1 MKMRYPRLATPLAIV
16 VCGLWAPAV
25 QANGISFENF
35 SSSNAAQAFFGSYS
49 MLPLM
54 MVAQTSESSKLMK
67 MMEMMTANIGKSEL
81 MPLQMIAKGI

>member
-1 MKMRYPRLATPLAIV
+1 MKMRYPRLATTLAIA
-16 VCGLWAPAV
+16 VCGLWAPPV

-54 MVAQTSESSKLMK
+54 MARTSELSKL
-67 MMEMMTANIGKSEL
+67 MEMMTANTGKTEL
-81 MPLQMIAKGI
+81 MPLQMMAK

>member
-1 MKMRYPRLATPLAIV
+1 MKMRYPRLATTLAIA

-54 MVAQTSESSKLMK
+54 MARTSELSKLM
-67 MMEMMTANIGKSEL
+67 EMMAANTGKTEL
-81 MPLQMIAKGI
+81 MPLQMIAK

>member
-1 MKMRYPRLATPLAIV
+1 MKMRYPRLATTLAIA

-35 SSSNAAQAFFGSYS
+35 SSSNTAQAFFGSYS

-54 MVAQTSESSKLMK
+54 MARTSELSKL
-67 MMEMMTANIGKSEL
+67 MEMMTANTGKTEL
-81 MPLQMIAKGI
+81 MPLQMMAK

>member
-1 MKMRYPRLATPLAIV
+1 MKMRYPRLATTLAIP

-54 MVAQTSESSKLMK
+54 MARTSELSKLM
-67 MMEMMTANIGKSEL
+67 EMMAANTGKTEL
-81 MPLQMIAKGI
+81 MPLQMIAK

>member
-1 MKMRYPRLATPLAIV
+1 MKMRYPRLATTLAIA

-54 MVAQTSESSKLMK
+54 MARTSELSKL
-67 MMEMMTANIGKSEL
+67 MEMMTANTGKTEL
-81 MPLQMIAKGI
+81 MPLQMTAK

>member
-1 MKMRYPRLATPLAIV
+1 MKMRYPRLAIPLAIA

-54 MVAQTSESSKLMK
+54 MVAQTSESSKLM
-67 MMEMMTANIGKSEL
+67 EMMTANIGETRL
-81 MPLQMIAKGI
+81 LPFQMMMKGI

>member
-1 MKMRYPRLATPLAIV
+1 MKMRYPRLATTLAIA

-54 MVAQTSESSKLMK
+54 MARTSELSKL
-67 MMEMMTANIGKSEL
+67 MEMMTANTGKTEL
-81 MPLQMIAKGI
+81 MPLQMMAKGI

>member
-1 MKMRYPRLATPLAIV
+1 MKMRYPRLATTLAIA

-25 QANGISFENF
+25 QGNGISFENF

-54 MVAQTSESSKLMK
+54 MARTSELSKL
-67 MMEMMTANIGKSEL
+67 MEMMTANTDKTEL
-81 MPLQMIAKGI
+81 MPLQMMAK

>member
-1 MKMRYPRLATPLAIV
+1 MKMRYPRLATPLAIA

-54 MVAQTSESSKLMK
+54 MARTSELSKL
-67 MMEMMTANIGKSEL
+67 MEMMTANTGKTEL
-81 MPLQMIAKGI
+81 MPLQMMAK

>member
-1 MKMRYPRLATPLAIV
+1 MKMRYPRLATTLAIA

-54 MVAQTSESSKLMK
+54 MARTSELSKL
-67 MMEMMTANIGKSEL
+67 MEMMTANTGKTEL
-81 MPLQMIAKGI
+81 MPLQMIAK

>member
-1 MKMRYPRLATPLAIV
+1 MKMRYPRPATTLAIV

-25 QANGISFENF
+25 QANGISFEDF

-54 MVAQTSESSKLMK
+54 MARTSELSKL
-67 MMEMMTANIGKSEL
+67 MEMMTANTGKTEL
-81 MPLQMIAKGI
+81 MPLQMIAK

>member
-1 MKMRYPRLATPLAIV
+1 MKMRYPRLATTLAIA

-54 MVAQTSESSKLMK
+54 MARTSELSKL
-67 MMEMMTANIGKSEL
+67 MEMMTANTGKTEL
-81 MPLQMIAKGI
+81 MPLQMMAK

>member
-1 MKMRYPRLATPLAIV
+1 MKMRYPRLATTLAIA

-35 SSSNAAQAFFGSYS
+35 SSSNAAQAFLGSYS

-54 MVAQTSESSKLMK
+54 MARTSELSKL
-67 MMEMMTANIGKSEL
+67 MEMMTANTGKTEL
-81 MPLQMIAKGI
+81 MPLQMMAK

>member
-1 MKMRYPRLATPLAIV
+1 MKMRYPRLATPLAIA

-35 SSSNAAQAFFGSYS
+35 SSSNAAQAFGSSYS
-49 MLPLM
+49 MPPLM
-54 MVAQTSESSKLMK
+54 MMAQTSESSKLM
-67 MMEMMTANIGKSEL
+67 EMMAANIGETRL

>member
-1 MKMRYPRLATPLAIV
+1 MKMRYPRLATPLAIA

-54 MVAQTSESSKLMK
+54 MVAQTSESSKLM
-67 MMEMMTANIGKSEL
+67 EMMTANIGETRL
-81 MPLQMIAKGI
+81 LPFQMMMKGI

>member
-1 MKMRYPRLATPLAIV
+1 MKMRYPRLATTLAIA

-35 SSSNAAQAFFGSYS
+35 SSSNAAQAFFGSYI

-54 MVAQTSESSKLMK
+54 MARTSELSKL
-67 MMEMMTANIGKSEL
+67 MEMMTANTGKTEL
-81 MPLQMIAKGI
+81 MPLQMMAK

>member
-1 MKMRYPRLATPLAIV
+1 MKMRYPRLATPLAIA

-35 SSSNAAQAFFGSYS
+35 SSSNAAQAFLGSYS

-54 MVAQTSESSKLMK
+54 MMAQTSESSKLM
-67 MMEMMTANIGKSEL
+67 EMMTANIGETKL
-81 MPLQMIAKGI
+81 MPLQMIAKGM

>member
-1 MKMRYPRLATPLAIV
+1 MKMRYPRLATTLAIV
-16 VCGLWAPAV
+16 VCGLWVPAV

-54 MVAQTSESSKLMK
+54 MARTSELSKLM
-67 MMEMMTANIGKSEL
+67 EMMAANTGKTEL
-81 MPLQMIAKGI
+81 MPLQMIAK